1 MGQICAKK
9 KKSFKP
15 SKKFADEK
23 VIENVNKENYVKTEE
38 RITSLVNENVAED
51 IKEAINSSEHVDVVT
66 AEEAS
71 NDKSND
77 DQNVDEN
84 NTKDS
89 GGTVDRKIE
98 DDLLLKEVLMKNL
111 KKGDHTDQPPRD
123 ISEEFSNKNFEL
135 TSTPRNSIET
145 STLINSEVF
154 DKTEETKVDTTE
166 SAETEKEKM
175 KNGSATA
182 AEGQASFED
191 FSNKVFQT
199 LKDSYGIEVE
209 DGTEDESITSTVP
222 SIVLTRPSVSV
233 SDEADFEEFSAQVF
247 QGIRE
252 KLDDGDDSDDTD
264 DGVNERKTEI
274 EDEKDD
280 TVDIS
285 GTNKATNGEPCQDET
300 KIASMPSEADNKN
313 SEVFGSDIENVV
325 EKPFHLD

>member
-15 SKKFADEK
+15 SKKIDDEK

-51 IKEAINSSEHVDVVT
+51 IKEAINSSEHVDVDT
-66 AEEAS
+66 AEGAT

-123 ISEEFSNKNFEL
+123 ISEEFSNNNFEL

-154 DKTEETKVDTTE
+154 DKTEETVDTTE
-166 SAETEKEKM
+166 SAETEEEKM
-175 KNGSATA
+175 TNGSATA

-209 DGTEDESITSTVP
+209 DGTEDESITSTIP

-233 SDEADFEEFSAQVF
+233 SDEAAFEEFSALVF
-247 QGIRE
+247 QGIKE
-252 KLDDGDDSDDTD
+252 KLDDGDESDDTD
-264 DGVNERKTEI
+264 DTDI

-285 GTNKATNGEPCQDET
+285 GTNKATNGEPSQGET
-300 KIASMPSEADNKN
+300 KIASMPSEADNNN
-313 SEVFGSDIENVV
+313 SEVLESNIENVV
-325 EKPFHLD
+325 EKPVQLD